1 MKVFIDGK
9 AMYVQNDVKIIYDD
23 VIFGMN
29 DDNQDEIGELHVG
42 LNCEGIVVDLISIC
56 EDGDAEVIGTMSNT
70 YGEMA
75 EWCI

>member
-9 AMYVQNDVKIIYDD
+9 AMCVQNDVKVIYED

-29 DDNQDEIGELHVG
+29 DENQDEIGELHVA
-42 LNCEGIVVDLISIC
+42 LNCEGIVADLISEC

-70 YGEMA
+70 YGEMT